1 MIHFEKFHGA
11 GNDFILIDNRQNN
24 IQLSNKEVYELCHRR
39 FGIGAD
45 GLIELLISNENDVE
59 FKMRYYNSDGNEGSF
74 CGNGGRTFVAFANFL
89 GLCKQGLKFEATD
102 GIHHAE
108 IISSEN
114 NSWQISLHMKDV
126 DQVKQLD
133 DNEYFMNTGSP
144 HLVIFVHKA
153 DLVDVEGMGKMIR
166 HQKRF
171 KPDGT
176 NVNFASAA
184 NGKISVRTYERG
196 VEAETFSCGTGVTA
210 AAIAAA
216 DYYNLPETKIP
227 IETKGGHFLVQ
238 FAKVNESYQNIVLTG
253 PVVRVFSGDFL

>member
-1 MIHFEKFHGA
+1 MIKFEKFHGA
-11 GNDFILIDNRQNN
+11 GNDFILIDNRENN
-24 IQLSNKEVYELCHRR
+24 IQLTNNEVFELCHRR

-45 GLIELLISNENDVE
+45 GLIELLISDEKE
-59 FKMRYYNSDGNEGSF
+59 AQFKMRYYNSDGYEGSF
-74 CGNGGRTFVAFANFL
+74 CGNGGRAFVAFANFL
-89 GLCKQGLKFEATD
+89 GLCQGSLIFEASD
-102 GIHHAE
+102 GVHHAE
-108 IISSEN
+108 IIASET
-114 NSWQISLHMKDV
+114 NSWEISLQMKDV
-126 DQVKQLD
+126 DHVKQLD

-176 NVNFASAA
+176 NVNFVSAA

-227 IETKGGHFLVQ
+227 METKGGNFSVK
-238 FAKVNESYQNIVLTG
+238 FTKENECYQNIVLTG
-253 PVVRVFSGDFL
+253 PVVRVFSGEKI